1 MQFTA
6 DTFKQILQT
15 IESKLKF
22 SVEDIN
28 APQGFDLICSI
39 TVEDVINTISIKQT
53 EEIRYCLAVLE
64 QIDYINISSGV
75 INSITPQGYKCIC
88 EVLHGV
94 NFKY

>member
-1 MQFTA
+1 MQFTT

-39 TVEDVINTISIKQT
+39 TVEDVINTIFHLQ
-53 EEIRYCLAVLE
+53 
-64 QIDYINISSGV
+64 
-75 INSITPQGYKCIC
+75 
-88 EVLHGV
+88 
-94 NFKY
+94 